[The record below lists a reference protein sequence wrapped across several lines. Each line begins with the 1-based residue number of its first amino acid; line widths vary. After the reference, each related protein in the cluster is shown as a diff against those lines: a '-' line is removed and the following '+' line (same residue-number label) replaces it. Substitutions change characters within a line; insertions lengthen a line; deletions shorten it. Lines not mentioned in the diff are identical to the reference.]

1 MRWRGVGPVRRSS
14 RAGTAWI
21 GIQSALAARSPRF
34 SASGKSI
41 LHRAPSRRRANA
53 SVARMRLEALLRARG
68 CRLPPQGDWRCASF
82 PRAAYP
88 NASAPFL
95 FLKTAARREPAR
107 RARKIWHWRR
117 FHGRIR
123 FFPSAAGLVR
133 PRKARSP
140 LARRARRLPRLA
152 LGNHAATTR
161 AEAVVPRYEAFLA
174 RFPTVEA
181 LAASTEEDVL
191 KAWEGMGYYSRAR
204 NLRRAAQKIAQRG
217 GFPQSAE
224 ELEKLPGVGAYTAAA
239 VASIAFARPRRP
251 WTATRRGCFRA
262 FWPLKKWS
270 IRRNGCGKE
279 AAQLIDRERP
289 GDYNQALMDLGS
301 GICAPRAPKCERCPV
316 SAFCAARAGGEA
328 QSYPRLPPPIVK
340 REVALTVVLAFWN
353 GRVLVR
359 RRPSKGLLAGLW
371 EFPSFSE
378 GTLADAL
385 PGARATGELSRAK
398 HVFTHLVWNMRGLR
412 AEGGRAAGGH
422 ARRGRGSTQ
431 SVALP
436 HRAAGISRNRGKKR
450 CKRSDPARRAKR
462 VREPGA
468 GSHAGRQNPLAATA
482 GKESGPSFANWKH
495 WIGRGLAHG
504 SGLLDRR
511 RSGDGDRR
519 DHHVH
524 HVEKAALARRPGR
537 RMAKGG
543 RFAPALDR
551 R

>member
-1 MRWRGVGPVRRSS
+1 MDASAFSRALLDWYDREKRDLPWRG
-14 RAGTAWI
+14 
-21 GIQSALAARSPRF
+21 AR
-34 SASGKSI
+34 
-41 LHRAPSRRRANA
+41 
-53 SVARMRLEALLRARG
+53 
-68 CRLPPQGDWRCASF
+68 D
-82 PRAAYP
+82 AYRVWL
-88 NASAPFL
+88 SEIML
-95 FLKTAARREPAR
+95 QQ
-107 RARKIWHWRR
+107 
-117 FHGRIR
+117 
-123 FFPSAAGLVR
+123 
-133 PRKARSP
+133 
-140 LARRARRLPRLA
+140 
-152 LGNHAATTR
+152 TR

-239 VASIAFARPRRP
+239 VASIAFGEAAPALDGNQARVLSRLL
-251 WTATRRGCFRA
+251 A
-262 FWPLKKWS
+262 FEEVVDTPQRL
-270 IRRNGCGKE
+270 RKE

-412 AEGGRAAGGH
+412 AE
-422 ARRGRGSTQ
+422 
-431 SVALP
+431 VDALP
-436 HRAAGISRNRGKKR
+436 EGMRAVDAEALKAL
-450 CKRSDPARRAKR
+450 PFPTALR
-462 VREPGA
+462 VYREIA
-468 GSHAGRQNPLAATA
+468 
-482 GKESGPSFANWKH
+482 
-495 WIGRGLAHG
+495 
-504 SGLLDRR
+504 
-511 RSGDGDRR
+511 
-519 DHHVH
+519 
-524 HVEKAALARRPGR
+524 EKALQTI
-537 RMAKGG
+537 
-543 RFAPALDR
+543 
-551 R
+551 